1 MLVRRFHYTRLT
13 NPTRG
18 DFTSVLRIG
27 LYVVKNGE
35 IAGALKRSRLLDNL
49 LNMPQNIDAVS
60 DRLIVARSWG
70 EYAHT
75 PIIRTKAHITP
86 ID

>member
-1 MLVRRFHYTRLT
+1 LT

-18 DFTSVLRIG
+18 DFTSVLRMG
-27 LYVVKNGE
+27 LHVIKNGE
-35 IAGALKRSRLLDNL
+35 IAGALKKSRLLDNL
-49 LNMPQNIDAVS
+49 LNMLQNVDAVS
-60 DRLIVARSWG
+60 DRLVVAGSWG